1 MNACIRST
9 ELTAERY
16 ELEVMAYKHDYNEL
30 IEQEFKLLVPSNAI
44 NIIQRGGTI
53 FKTRRCE
60 GSHTKLGGITVVS
73 NLHTYIFIYVTD
85 ATIGFYTSI
94 ETALEPINNSSK

>member
-16 ELEVMAYKHDYNEL
+16 ELELMAYKHDYNEL
-30 IEQEFKLLVPSNAI
+30 IEQEYKLLVPSDAI

-60 GSHTKLGGITVVS
+60 DSHTKLSRIAAVS
-73 NLHTYIFIYVTD
+73 NLHNLHIDI
-85 ATIGFYTSI
+85 
-94 ETALEPINNSSK
+94 L

>member
-9 ELTAERY
+9 ELTAEHY

-30 IEQEFKLLVPSNAI
+30 IEQEYKLLVPSDAI

-60 GSHTKLGGITVVS
+60 DFHTKLGGIAAVS
-73 NLHTYIFIYVTD
+73 NLHNLHIDI
-85 ATIGFYTSI
+85 
-94 ETALEPINNSSK
+94 L